1 MKFTT
6 TAIAATAATMVS
18 ALPQA
23 TQFEKI
29 SPGDTFHVMSLR
41 TGTPI
46 QFGNMQA
53 ANSRLYINA
62 PKQNETN
69 CGDEH
74 NYATFQLGQNGTLN
88 LFTEAPYQS
97 VYVDR
102 SGMAQGAIGFTT
114 GAQPGPKYAQYDG
127 WSITKD
133 SILTYT
139 TNDIFKDQLN
149 FQACPNAVGGGYAVW
164 LGGNFDPAGQK
175 DCIPFS
181 GLAVKKPE
189 DLRCHY
195 SF

>member
-53 ANSRLYINA
+53 SNSRLYINA
-62 PKQNETN
+62 PQQNETS
-69 CGDEH
+69 CDSEH
-74 NYATFQLGQNGTLN
+74 NYATFQLGKDGALN
-88 LFTEAPYQS
+88 LFTAAPFQA

-102 SGMAQGAIGFTT
+102 SGMAGGAIGFTT
-114 GAQPGPKYAQYDG
+114 GASPAPKYAQFDG
-127 WSITKD
+127 WSINAD
-133 SILTYT
+133 SHLVYT
-139 TNDIFKDQLN
+139 TDDNFKTELN
-149 FQACPNAVGGGYAVW
+149 FQACPCAFGGGYAVW
-164 LGGNFDPAGQK
+164 LGGSFNPGGQT

-181 GLAVKKPE
+181 GLAVKKE
-189 DLRCHY
+189 ETVRCQY